1 MKEAKEAKQ
10 KKRNHKVAAYVFA
23 LFKDVRV
30 VRLFRHDVNTMPQ
43 NILLDVLSCRQ
54 CREHSRSNLCFL
66 HHDLIGLYFARIL
79 CFKYAGIL
87 QHSHARTQS
96 HTHTS
101 RYTHTDVLIL
111 IYIERAAKNFGLDL
125 LLVCKIRGG
134 YCTAFFRTDG
144 CILSPDS
151 YTKLSVKH
159 HDPCCMLS
167 DDHTRHLTYSK

>member
-10 KKRNHKVAAYVFA
+10 TKRNHKVAAYVFA

-30 VRLFRHDVNTMPQ
+30 VRLLRHDVNTMPQ

-54 CREHSRSNLCFL
+54 CRKHSRSYLCFM
-66 HHDLIGLYFARIL
+66 HHVLIGLYFARIL

-96 HTHTS
+96 HTHTC
-101 RYTHTDVLIL
+101 RYTHIDVLVL
-111 IYIERAAKNFGLDL
+111 IYVEREAKNLSLDL
-125 LLVCKIRGG
+125 LLVSKIRGG
-134 YCTAFFRTDG
+134 YCTAFLRTDG
-144 CILSPDS
+144 CILAPDS

-159 HDPCCMLS
+159 Q
-167 DDHTRHLTYSK
+167 